1 MFGAHKHNRRSGQQG
16 RSLREQET
24 LIETPGPPEEP
35 EEFEEVESAIFG
47 VFEKEGSSQRAGD
60 DEPLGG

>member
-1 MFGAHKHNRRSGQQG
+1 M
-16 RSLREQET
+16 
-24 LIETPGPPEEP
+24 IETPGPPEEL

-47 VFEKEGSSQRAGD
+47 VFKKEGSSQRAGD